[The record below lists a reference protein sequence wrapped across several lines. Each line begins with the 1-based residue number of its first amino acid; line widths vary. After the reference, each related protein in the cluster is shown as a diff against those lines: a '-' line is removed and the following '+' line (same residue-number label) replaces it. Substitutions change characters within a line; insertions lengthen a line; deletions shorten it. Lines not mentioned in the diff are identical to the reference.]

1 MRIVNC
7 DLYNTPAR
15 VNNLKK
21 WNTCVGS
28 CSFSPSSC
36 SRKLRVIIEKTQP
49 DRHLRFHS
57 NRSRRVFFCVA
68 IKGFHAVELS
78 RIIPFLVNVCVCV
91 RVWSQNRLVWNLFFN
106 SLSQKSAWACI
117 RIRNKGGAE
126 DSLINIE
133 IKQNV
138 YQSVM
143 SKKRTWHHVNT
154 FCRKKKTLAFGGTEK
169 NGDSIENLKSEEN
182 KAFGKATKGK
192 KNGKW
197 IALCVH
203 ECMCDMLGK
212 KITKVS
218 FRCRP
223 FVKRAHFCNA
233 LRSYRLFFFVHIKF
247 LASCIRYYCVAS
259 VFSVRMNLWLSQCVC
274 VCIIHVL
281 RCSRTWG
288 TAASHPPKMW
298 WISQLKPGA
307 WIIR

>member
-21 WNTCVGS
+21 WKTCVGW

-223 FVKRAHFCNA
+223 LWRERIFVTRFG
-233 LRSYRLFFFVHIKF
+233 RIVYFS
-247 LASCIRYYCVAS
+247 S
-259 VFSVRMNLWLSQCVC
+259 VTSNSSLHAFAIIVLPACFRFEWISGSLSVC

-281 RCSRTWG
+281 SCSRTSG